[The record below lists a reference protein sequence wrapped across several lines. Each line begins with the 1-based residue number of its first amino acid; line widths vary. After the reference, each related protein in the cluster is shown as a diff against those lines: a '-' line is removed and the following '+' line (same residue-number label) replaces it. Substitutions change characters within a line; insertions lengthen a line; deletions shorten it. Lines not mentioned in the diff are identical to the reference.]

1 MAKLFFTFLFIVVSV
16 CMQAQNVGIGTT
28 TPNTNAAL
36 EISSNSKGLLIPRTS
51 TTSRTAIANPPKGLM
66 VYDSSFSAFYYYD
79 GGKWL
84 PVGDKNYD
92 SATVDYHNVNGATVN
107 LPTSTIGGNVNAT
120 GNSGFIYDNG
130 GPAGNYSANNF
141 SSSQLSFDDST
152 LQIKITVEEMNAEIF
167 YDSMFIVQLK
177 GNTFTDTLATFT
189 GTQTGTVTATNSVRI
204 YFKTNNINQ
213 FAGFKIRWGRLRN
226 SGALQ
231 IPTPLY
237 GWHFNNAKLAAMG
250 GLQQNNSWHKDSVG
264 FGSLSYGIGNK
275 AKGKH
280 SFAVGN
286 NSNAIGDYSTAMGY
300 GVNANGFTSIAMG
313 YRTIASGATSFA
325 IGYNTIADGQFS
337 TVSGESSTAIGF
349 VSTAMGSQTTASNF
363 FTTSMGSSTTASG
376 STSTA
381 MGYNTTAS
389 GDYSTAIGS
398 STTASGEG
406 STAMGVF
413 SIAKGDIATVTG
425 YKNIAN
431 GYSSLVTGM
440 YNDSLVA
447 AQTTVTTTT
456 PLFIVGNGNT
466 NLDRSNAFVVLKNG
480 NVAIGDN
487 GNPVN
492 RLHIT
497 GGTGASLSSSS
508 GYITTGFIS
517 STNMVIDNNEL
528 QVRLNGAASDLY
540 LQNNG
545 GNIAVGNTGVPAY
558 QLELSTNSAGKPG
571 SSSWSIASDSRLKQN
586 INPYTQGLQ
595 QLLQIKPVTYN
606 YNEKSG
612 FDTKP
617 EYVGIIAQDLQK
629 IAPYMVSTVK
639 RKDAEYLS
647 VDNSAMTYMLINAV
661 KEQQQQIELL
671 KAEIELLKKSK

>member
-1 MAKLFFTFLFIVVSV
+1 MAKLFITFLFIVVSV

-28 TPNTNAAL
+28 NPNTNAAL
-36 EISSNSKGLLIPRTS
+36 EISSSSKGLLIPRTS
-51 TTSRTAIANPPKGLM
+51 TASRNGIASPPKGLM

-79 GGKWL
+79 GGRWL
-84 PVGDKNYD
+84 PVGEKNYD
-92 SATVDYHNVNGATVN
+92 STVVDYSSQASNVVN
-107 LPTSTIGGNVNAT
+107 LPTTNSLITLS

-130 GPAGNYSANNF
+130 GAAGNYLPNSN
-141 SSSQLSFDDST
+141 SFTQMFLDDSVIA
-152 LQIKITVEEMNAEIF
+152 IKVAVEEMDAENL
-167 YDSMFIVQLK
+167 YDSLFIISYYFDDNYPSTK
-177 GNTFTDTLATFT
+177 TDTIAITGNTTGVYTLK
-189 GTQTGTVTATNSVRI
+189 NI
-204 YFKTNNINQ
+204 YGFVVKFKSNFQNQ
-213 FAGFKIRWGRLRN
+213 GAGFKIRWGRITAAN
-226 SGALQ
+226 AGTVTA
-231 IPTPLY
+231 PLY
-237 GWHFNNAKLAAMG
+237 GWHFNQTKMAVMG
-250 GLQQNNSWHKDSVG
+250 GKPNYNNWNTDSVG
-264 FGSLSYGIGNK
+264 FGSFNYGIGNK
-275 AKGKH
+275 AKGYISTAMGKANLASGIH
-280 SFAVGN
+280 STAIGGVNTASGNYSTAIGRQTIAAGIYSTALGYQAFATGSRSTAIGVGTRG
-286 NSNAIGDYSTAMGY
+286 IGDYSTAMGY
-300 GVNANGFTSIAMG
+300 STKATGDYSTSLGSNTNAIGEGATAMGANTNANGLI
-313 YRTIASGATSFA
+313 
-325 IGYNTIADGQFS
+325 
-337 TVSGESSTAIGF
+337 
-349 VSTAMGSQTTASNF
+349 
-363 FTTSMGSSTTASG
+363 
-376 STSTA
+376 STA
-381 MGYNTTAS
+381 MGYYTNANAIH
-389 GDYSTAIGS
+389 STV
-398 STTASGEG
+398 
-406 STAMGVF
+406 MG
-413 SIAKGDIATVTG
+413 TEN
-425 YKNIAN
+425 YAN
-431 GYSSLVTGM
+431 GYSSFVAGM
-440 YNDSLVA
+440 YNDSLVTR
-447 AQTTVTTTT
+447 QTAVTTTT
-456 PLFIVGNGNT
+456 PLFIIGNGDFGNT
-466 NLDRSNAFVVLKNG
+466 SNAFVVLKNG

-497 GGTGASLSSSS
+497 GGTGATLSSSS

-595 QLLQIKPVTYN
+595 QLLQINPVTYH

-639 RKDAEYLS
+639 RKNAEYLS

-671 KAEIELLKKSK
+671 KAEIELLKKANK